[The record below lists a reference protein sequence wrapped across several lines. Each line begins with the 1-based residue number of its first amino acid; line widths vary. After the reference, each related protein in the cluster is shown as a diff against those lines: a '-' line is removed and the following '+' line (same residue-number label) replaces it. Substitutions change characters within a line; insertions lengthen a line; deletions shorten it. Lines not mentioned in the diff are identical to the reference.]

1 MRVLRFIQIGAGFAV
16 AATIAVVAT
25 APLGS
30 RAADHLD
37 APNLAQREDA
47 DINDVYVFQ
56 ASKPGRTAI
65 AVTTS
70 PAAGVIG
77 PLNYAT
83 NVRYKINV
91 DQNGDAVEDLAF
103 VLDFSAPSGGSQRY
117 TVTRYKGA
125 NARSLAHGNRI
136 ARGRTGIPAKLE
148 DGGRVFAGLRA
159 DPFFFDLAAFRHVV
173 LGQTNGRTG
182 FCDQANHTGLDFFKD
197 FNTNAIV
204 LEMRNKALT
213 GRDDDSDRD
222 NESDRNG
229 SDRDNGSES
238 DNGSDNDNDRDN
250 EGGGTIGVWATT
262 LDRQTGS
269 MIDQMGRPA
278 INTVFNH
285 TQADKEAFNVTPPS
299 QQSSTA
305 KPFRTNII
313 ETLKALGGYTQT
325 AAEGLA
331 NILLPDVLTYNVG
344 TSAAGPLN
352 GRALADD
359 VIDVELNLVTGGGTT
374 PGTGAIPSD
383 CVGAHTYLSVFPYVN
398 VPHVAH

>member
-1 MRVLRFIQIGAGFAV
+1 MRVLRLIQLGAGFAV
-16 AATIAVVAT
+16 AATLAVVAT

-37 APNLAQREDA
+37 APNLAAREDA

-56 ASKPGRTAI
+56 ASKPGRSAI

-77 PLNYAT
+77 PINYAT

-103 VLDFSAPSGGSQRY
+103 VLDFSAPAGGSQRY
-117 TVTRYKGA
+117 TVTRYTGA
-125 NARSLAHGNRI
+125 NARSLARGKRI
-136 ARGRTGIPAKLE
+136 GRAQTGVSKKLE

-159 DPFFFDLAAFRHVV
+159 DPFFFDLAAFRGAV
-173 LGQTNGRTG
+173 LQVGTRT
-182 FCDQANHTGLDFFKD
+182 FCDQPNHTGIDFFKD

-204 LEMRNKALT
+204 LEMRNKTLT

-222 NESDRNG
+222 NESDG
-229 SDRDNGSES
+229 DDSDRDNGS
-238 DNGSDNDNDRDN
+238 DSDNDNDREND
-250 EGGGTIGVWATT
+250 GGGAIGVWATT
-262 LDRQTGS
+262 LDRTTGS

-285 TQADKEAFNVTPPS
+285 TVADKQAFNVTPPS
-299 QQSSTA
+299 QQGTTGN
-305 KPFRTNII
+305 FRNNVI
-313 ETLKALGGYTQT
+313 ETLKALGGYSQT

-331 NILLPDVLTYNVG
+331 NILLPDVLTYTVG
-344 TSAAGPLN
+344 TKAAGPLN

-359 VIDVELNLVTGGGTT
+359 VIDVELGLVTKGGITT
-374 PGTGAIPSD
+374 D
-383 CVGAHTYLSVFPYVN
+383 CVGPHTYLSVFPYVN
-398 VPHVAH
+398 FPH